1 MKNIPLSFLYSCP
14 LVPYLL
20 DRIQPLGLLP
30 LTFLLY
36 RWGNKS
42 NQNPK
47 GHTGNP
53 IVDLFNG
60 REINPKHFGLDFK
73 LQTFRSADWFGLS
86 LG

>member
-1 MKNIPLSFLYSCP
+1 MSN
-14 LVPYLL
+14 
-20 DRIQPLGLLP
+20 QLLP
-30 LTFLLY
+30 R

-42 NQNPK
+42 AQNPK

-73 LQTFRSADWFGLS
+73 LQTFRYGPQKSDPILYI
-86 LG
+86 

>member
-1 MKNIPLSFLYSCP
+1 MSNQ
-14 LVPYLL
+14 LL
-20 DRIQPLGLLP
+20 R
-30 LTFLLY
+30 

-42 NQNPK
+42 AQNPK

-73 LQTFRSADWFGLS
+73 LQTFRCAVWPQNPVLILMVNVVLVPLLVLVYF
-86 LG
+86 